1 MTTSEM
7 QAAAS
12 VPPLAAARRPAMTD
26 PGDLATTDSNVAADL
41 PDATSENINPGLGGE
56 GKQEVIKE
64 NEKDQAKIA
73 TESPDPLDL

>member
-1 MTTSEM
+1 
-7 QAAAS
+7 
-12 VPPLAAARRPAMTD
+12 MTD

-41 PDATSENINPGLGGE
+41 PYATSENINPGLGGE
-56 GKQEVIKE
+56 GKQEVIKQ

>member
-1 MTTSEM
+1 
-7 QAAAS
+7 
-12 VPPLAAARRPAMTD
+12 MTD
-26 PGDLATTDSNVAADL
+26 PGDLATTDSNVTPDL